1 MTIPTSEPILPSDN
15 QMPPARKRRQQR
27 TITPQSTGEERAAYL
42 HELAH
47 RVTPSI
53 DFYLFSLLAGAVLF
67 LAILLD
73 SPALYVLVVLLAPFM
88 APVVGMS
95 LAISMGSLRFFLRSL
110 VITLIGGIVF
120 FLSGLAAGIIAH
132 RFPQMTFHQVTDHN
146 VFSWPDLLV
155 LTIGAVLTALLL
167 VRSRQRPLVAS
178 VALVYE
184 LFVPLGMAGFGL
196 TSGIGGLFPDGL
208 LVFGVHLVWAVL
220 FGALTLA
227 FAGFRPRKIFGFA
240 LALLLTLIGLLS
252 IVFITGLGS
261 SFLLPK
267 TQATADPGVLP
278 TPLIASP
285 LPSTATLAPAASLTP
300 EPTQAEAT
308 PEPQSTATL
317 TLEPSP
323 TPTET
328 LTLTPTPVWARVFAE
343 EGGGAFVRAEPDFS
357 STALTS
363 LLNDSIVQVLSAPIN
378 KNGVFWVTVR
388 TESGIEGWMAQYLL
402 KTATPAPGW

>member
-1 MTIPTSEPILPSDN
+1 MTIPTSEPISPKDN

-73 SPALYVLVVLLAPFM
+73 SPALYVLTVLLAPFM

-110 VITLIGGIVF
+110 VITLIGGIIF

-132 RFPQMTFHQVTDHN
+132 RFMDGSFEQVRDHN

-184 LFVPLGMAGFGL
+184 LLVPLGMAGFGL

-240 LALLLTLIGLLS
+240 LALLLTLAGLLS

-261 SFLLPK
+261 SILLPPAQ
-267 TQATADPGVLP
+267 TTEAPEPP
-278 TPLIASP
+278 TPQIITSP
-285 LPSTATLAPAASLTP
+285 LPPTDTLAPTASLTP
-300 EPTQAEAT
+300 EPTQAAAT

-317 TLEPSP
+317 TLEPSA

-328 LTLTPTPVWARVFAE
+328 ITLTPTPVWARVHAE

-357 STALTS
+357 ALALTS
-363 LLNDSIVQVLSAPIN
+363 LLNDSIVQVLSAPVN

-388 TESGIEGWMAQYLL
+388 TESGIEGWMVQYLL